1 MAVPPGLLAAGIPP
15 VLTVIP
21 GELIAAVPWK
31 ATVFPDAWAGAN
43 TINVEGLV
51 ILSADCPQIFGL
63 IPKLTAVFPS
73 PASDEARVS
82 NGDWK
87 TFQLEIYLGLSCVIH
102 AVAVENTTPLLSF
115 MYICV
120 PMAIWR
126 RLLMSFVPFARCEK
140 VR

>member
-1 MAVPPGLLAAGIPP
+1 M
-15 VLTVIP
+15 
-21 GELIAAVPWK
+21 
-31 ATVFPDAWAGAN
+31 
-43 TINVEGLV
+43 NVDGLV

-63 IPKLTAVFPS
+63 IPKLIAVFAL
-73 PASDEARVS
+73 PASDEARLS

-87 TFQLEIYLGLSCVIH
+87 TFQLEMYLGLSCVIH

-126 RLLMSFVPFARCEK
+126 RLLMSFAPCARCKK
-140 VR
+140 VT